1 MYPVSEA
8 FLQAVQENTR
18 RFYWSGRITTKN
30 AVVYEFEERDIV
42 KGSGYISAQC
52 CGSTEIELGTVY
64 STEMGITL
72 FLSVDRYSLEE
83 ATVELF
89 YHLCLADGTYESIPM
104 GIFEVSEANRKV
116 KCLELKCYDYM
127 LRFEKDF
134 SVSNTAGS
142 PYEII
147 MLCCE
152 ACKVE
157 FAHTKKEIEAMTN
170 GTEIVS
176 IYSEND
182 VETYR
187 DVLYYLGQILGGF
200 FVINREGK
208 LEIRQ
213 YGNQP
218 VMEITQKQRF
228 SSSFSDFITR
238 YTAISSTNIRTQ
250 TAEYYGLETDDGLTM
265 NLGTN
270 PFLQFGLEENRKRL
284 CENILSTITTI
295 SYVPFDSE
303 TIGNPALDLG
313 DIILFSGGHADDTQI
328 TCVTSIQTKIGGK
341 QTLKCVGKNP
351 RLSQAKSKNDKNISG
366 LLNQIEDG
374 KIGFHSFTNASEF
387 ELGEAEIEVVSIDFV
402 AGKVT
407 QAEFIGMV
415 VLDVAADEVIKES
428 AAIGTIVVPVPIQ
441 STTDSSDDTTTESE
455 GETSNEENTESAEGT
470 EILDGTE
477 PIETSN
483 EMEEDEVTEG
493 EDTTGVP
500 EQQTVDV
507 SVNVNLPVTWKEDGQ
522 AVVRARFVLNDI
534 DIELFY
540 PTQTYHSGRHTFPLY
555 YPVDNVI
562 PEIMNNFTV
571 YFSVIGGSATIGKGS
586 CVATITGQG
595 LAAEEAAAWDGR
607 IRVEETVSMMQVL
620 NREQIKSFGES
631 IEVGVDTPTTA
642 VFTETIAKIAVTGYP
657 MIFEEGDEN

>member
-104 GIFEVSEANRKV
+104 GIFEVSEANRKI

-134 SVSNTAGS
+134 LVSNTAGS

-157 FAHTKKEIEAMTN
+157 FAHAKKEIEAMTN

-250 TAEYYGLETDDGLTM
+250 TAEYHSLETDDGLTM
-265 NLGTN
+265 NLGSN

-284 CENILSTITTI
+284 CENILSAIATI

-303 TIGNPALDLG
+303 TIGNTALELG

-374 KIGFHSFTNASEF
+374 KIGFYSFTNASEF
-387 ELGEAEIEVVSIDFV
+387 ELGEAEIEVISIDFV
-402 AGKVT
+402 AGKAT

-415 VLDVAADEVIKES
+415 VLDVAADEVMKES

-441 STTDSSDDTTTESE
+441 NTTDSSDDTTTESE
-455 GETSNEENTESAEGT
+455 DETSNEENTEPAEGT
-470 EILDGTE
+470 ESTE
-477 PIETSN
+477 AT
-483 EMEEDEVTEG
+483 EESGVVEGEGVTE
-493 EDTTGVP
+493 ETVQ
-500 EQQTVDV
+500 ETVDV
-507 SVNVNLPVTWKEDGQ
+507 SVDVNLPVTWKEDGQ
-522 AVVRARFVLNDI
+522 AVVRTRFVLNDI

-571 YFSVIGGSATIGKGS
+571 YFSVVGGSATIGKGA

-620 NREQIKSFGES
+620 NREQIKSFEES
-631 IEVGVDTPTTA
+631 IVAGTDTPTIA
-642 VFTETIAKIAVTGYP
+642 VFSDTIAKIAVTGYP
-657 MIFEEGDEN
+657 MIFEEGDEK

>member
-1 MYPVSEA
+1 MYPVSET

-18 RFYWSGRITTKN
+18 RFYWSGRITTKDS
-30 AVVYEFEERDIV
+30 AVYEFEEKDIV

-72 FLSVDRYSLEE
+72 FLAVDRYSLEE

-89 YHLCLADGTYESIPM
+89 YHLCLPDGTYESIPM
-104 GIFEVSEANRKV
+104 GIYEVSEANRKV
-116 KCLELKCYDYM
+116 KCLELKCYDFM

-147 MLCCE
+147 TLCCK
-152 ACKVE
+152 ACNVE
-157 FAHTKKEIEAMTN
+157 FAHTRKEVEGMTN

-200 FVINREGK
+200 FLINREGK

-213 YGNQP
+213 YGNGA
-218 VMEITQKQRF
+218 VANITQKQRF

-238 YTAISSTNIRTQ
+238 YTAISSTNVRTQ
-250 TAEYYGLETDDGLTM
+250 TAEYYALEVDDGLTM

-284 CENILSTITTI
+284 CQNILDAITKI

-313 DIILFSGGHADDTQI
+313 DIISFSGGQADDTQI
-328 TCVTSIQTKIGGK
+328 TCVTAIQTKIGGK

-351 RLSQAKSKNDKNISG
+351 RLAQAKSKNDKNISG

-374 KIGFHSFTNASEF
+374 KIGFYSFTNASEF
-387 ELGEAEIEVVSIDFV
+387 ELGEAEIKVVSIDFV

-415 VLDVAADEVIKES
+415 VLDVVANEIIKES
-428 AAIGTIVVPVPIQ
+428 TASGTIVVPVPIQ
-441 STTDSSDDTTTESE
+441 NASDSSENESTDSSIDDTTELE
-455 GETSNEENTESAEGT
+455 VDETSEGT
-470 EILDGTE
+470 EESGTT
-477 PIETSN
+477 ETP
-483 EMEEDEVTEG
+483 EKEEQETI
-493 EDTTGVP
+493 
-500 EQQTVDV
+500 DV
-507 SVNVNLPVTWKEDGQ
+507 SVNVNLPIAWKEDGQ
-522 AVVRARFVLNDI
+522 AIIKARFVLNDI

-562 PEIMNNFTV
+562 PEVLNNFTV
-571 YFSVIGGSATIGKGS
+571 FFSVVGGSATIDIGS

-607 IRVEETVSMMQVL
+607 IRVEETAPVVHVL
-620 NREQIKSFGES
+620 NREKVKTFDEAIF
-631 IEVGVDTPTTA
+631 VGTDETTRTM
-642 VFTETIAKIAVTGYP
+642 FSETFAKFVVTGYP
-657 MIFEEGDEN
+657 MIFEEGDES

>member
-30 AVVYEFEERDIV
+30 STVYEFEERDIV

-72 FLSVDRYSLEE
+72 FLAVDRYSLEE

-89 YHLCLADGTYESIPM
+89 YHLCLPDGTYESIPM
-104 GIFEVSEANRKV
+104 GIYEVSEANRKV
-116 KCLELKCYDYM
+116 KCLELKCYDFM

-147 MLCCE
+147 TLCCK
-152 ACKVE
+152 ACNVE
-157 FAHTKKEIEAMTN
+157 FAHTRKEVEGMTN

-218 VMEITQKQRF
+218 VANITQKQRF

-250 TAEYYGLETDDGLTM
+250 TAEYYALETDDGLTM

-284 CENILSTITTI
+284 CESILDVISNI

-303 TIGNPALDLG
+303 TIGNPAIDLG
-313 DIILFSGGHADDTQI
+313 DIISFSGGQADDTQI
-328 TCVTSIQTKIGGK
+328 TCVTAIQTKIGGK

-351 RLSQAKSKNDKNISG
+351 RLAQAKSKNDKNISG

-374 KIGFHSFTNASEF
+374 KIGFYSFTNATEF
-387 ELGEAEIEVVSIDFV
+387 ELGEAEIKVIGIDFV

-415 VLDVAADEVIKES
+415 VLDVAADEITKES
-428 AAIGTIVVPVPIQ
+428 VANGAIVVPVPIQ
-441 STTDSSDDTTTESE
+441 NTSGTTEDTTTDSE
-455 GETSNEENTESAEGT
+455 GEVANEENTESNEGT
-470 EILDGTE
+470 ET
-477 PIETSN
+477 
-483 EMEEDEVTEG
+483 EVTTSTVESVGTG
-493 EDTTGVP
+493 ETGADTET
-500 EQQTVDV
+500 EQETIDIN
-507 SVNVNLPVTWKEDGQ
+507 VNVSLPVTWKEDGK

-534 DIELFY
+534 DVELFY

-562 PEIMNNFTV
+562 PEILNNFSV
-571 YFSVIGGSATIGKGS
+571 YFSVLGGTATIDIGA

-595 LAAEEAAAWDGR
+595 LAAEEAAAWDGK
-607 IRVEETVSMMQVL
+607 IRVEETVSVIKML
-620 NREQIKSFGES
+620 NREQVKSFDEAIS
-631 IEVGVDTPTTA
+631 VGMDTPQTNMIS
-642 VFTETIAKIAVTGYP
+642 ESLAKIVVTGYP
-657 MIFEEGDEN
+657 MIFEEGDDS

>member
-18 RFYWSGRITTKN
+18 RFYWSGRITTKD
-30 AVVYEFEERDIV
+30 ATVYEFEERDIV
-42 KGSGYISAQC
+42 KGSGYISSQC

-89 YHLCLADGTYESIPM
+89 YHLCLADGAYESISM

-134 SVSNTAGS
+134 LVTNTAGS

-152 ACKVE
+152 ACKVK
-157 FAHTKKEIEAMTN
+157 FAHTKKEIEEMTN
-170 GTEIVS
+170 GTEIIS

-187 DVLYYLGQILGGF
+187 DVLYYLGQILGRF

-250 TAEYYGLETDDGLTM
+250 TAEYYALETDDGLTM

-284 CENILSTITTI
+284 CENILSAIATI

-374 KIGFHSFTNASEF
+374 KIGFYSFTNASEF
-387 ELGEAEIEVVSIDFV
+387 ELGETEIEVISIDFV

-415 VLDVAADEVIKES
+415 VLDVVADEVIKET

-455 GETSNEENTESAEGT
+455 DEISNEENTELAEET
-470 EILDGTE
+470 EST
-477 PIETSN
+477 
-483 EMEEDEVTEG
+483 EVTE
-493 EDTTGVP
+493 DSGVV
-500 EQQTVDV
+500 EGDGVTEETVQETVDV
-507 SVNVNLPVTWKEDGQ
+507 SVDVNLPVTWKEDGQ

-555 YPVDNVI
+555 YPVDNVM

-571 YFSVIGGSATIGKGS
+571 YFSVVGGSAMIGKGS

-620 NREQIKSFGES
+620 NREQIKSFEES
-631 IEVGVDTPTTA
+631 IDMGTDTPTTA
-642 VFTETIAKIAVTGYP
+642 VFTETIAKIVVTGYP

>member
-89 YHLCLADGTYESIPM
+89 YHLCLTDGTYESIPM
-104 GIFEVSEANRKV
+104 GIFEVSEANRKI

-213 YGNQP
+213 YGDQP

-250 TAEYYGLETDDGLTM
+250 TAEYYSLETDDGLTM

-270 PFLQFGLEENRKRL
+270 PFLQFGLEENRTRL
-284 CENILSTITTI
+284 CKNILSAITTI

-313 DIILFSGGHADDTQI
+313 DIILFSGGHADDAQI

-374 KIGFHSFTNASEF
+374 KIGFYSFTNASEF
-387 ELGEAEIEVVSIDFV
+387 ELGEAEIEVISIDFV

-415 VLDVAADEVIKES
+415 VLDVVADEVIKES
-428 AAIGTIVVPVPIQ
+428 AATGTIVVPVPIQ
-441 STTDSSDDTTTESE
+441 NTTDSSDGTTTEPGDESL
-455 GETSNEENTESAEGT
+455 NDENTETT
-470 EILDGTE
+470 EETE
-477 PIETSN
+477 NP
-483 EMEEDEVTEG
+483 EVTEDSG
-493 EDTTGVP
+493 VAEDDGVTEET
-500 EQQTVDV
+500 EQETIDI

-571 YFSVIGGSATIGKGS
+571 YFSVVGGSATIGKGS

-595 LAAEEAAAWDGR
+595 LAAEEVAAWDGR

-620 NREQIKSFGES
+620 NREQIKSFEEA
-631 IEVGVDTPTTA
+631 IVVGTDAPTTA
-642 VFTETIAKIAVTGYP
+642 VFTETIAKIEVTGYP

>member
-18 RFYWSGRITTKN
+18 RFYWSGRITTKD
-30 AVVYEFEERDIV
+30 ATVYEFEERDIV
-42 KGSGYISAQC
+42 KGSGYISSQC

-72 FLSVDRYSLEE
+72 FLSVDRYSLEK

-127 LRFEKDF
+127 LHFEKDF

-147 MLCCE
+147 ILCCE

-170 GTEIVS
+170 GTEIIS

-250 TAEYYGLETDDGLTM
+250 TAEYYSLETDDGLTM

-284 CENILSTITTI
+284 CENILSAITTI

-303 TIGNPALDLG
+303 TIGNAALDLG

-328 TCVTSIQTKIGGK
+328 TCVTAIQTKIGGK

-351 RLSQAKSKNDKNISG
+351 LLSQAKSKNDKNISG

-374 KIGFHSFTNASEF
+374 KIGFYSFTNASEF

-402 AGKVT
+402 AGKIT
-407 QAEFIGMV
+407 QAEFVGML
-415 VLDVAADEVIKES
+415 VLDVEADEITRETV
-428 AAIGTIVVPVPIQ
+428 AGGTIVVPVPIQ
-441 STTDSSDDTTTESE
+441 NTSDNTEDTSSDTKEDITNTDETESTE
-455 GETSNEENTESAEGT
+455 NPETSDGTKTVNEEEETEEEVGT
-470 EILDGTE
+470 EQ
-477 PIETSN
+477 IEQ
-483 EMEEDEVTEG
+483 E
-493 EDTTGVP
+493 
-500 EQQTVDV
+500 TVDV
-507 SVNVNLPVTWKEDGQ
+507 SVDINLPITWKEDGK
-522 AVVRARFVLNDI
+522 AVVKARFVLNGI
-534 DIELFY
+534 NIELFY

-562 PEIMNNFTV
+562 PEVMNNFTV
-571 YFSVIGGSATIGKGS
+571 YLSVVGGRANISKGS
-586 CVATITGQG
+586 CVVTITGQG
-595 LAAEEAAAWDGR
+595 LAAEEAAAWDGK
-607 IRVEETVSMMQVL
+607 IRVEETVPVIHML
-620 NREQIKSFGES
+620 NREQIKDFCES
-631 IEVGVDTPTTA
+631 LSVGTDTPMISMIS
-642 VFTETIAKIAVTGYP
+642 ESIAKIVVTGYP
-657 MIFEEGDEN
+657 MIFEGDDN